1 MLSRTGGNITV
12 RNKGKSTG
20 TVDGKRESQVLSQ
33 EAVRL
38 FKTQD
43 AGYIR
48 TMRNQVR
55 KEVEVLE
62 MRMKGFRGMG
72 KGGERVQG
80 GGKKVVFCED
90 EDDLRLRTASLQH
103 DEDEDDEGDDDM
115 DWSDEESEP
124 QAKEDPSLTLEER
137 AIRNLQRK
145 EQRRVENKL
154 ELARERL
161 SALTQAEEA
170 LEMQRLKMSK
180 TPGTGGVTKSGA
192 TFKIRTRKS

>member
-20 TVDGKRESQVLSQ
+20 TIDGKRESQVLSQ

-43 AGYIR
+43 AGYVR
-48 TMRNQVR
+48 TMRNQIR
-55 KEVEVLE
+55 KEVEELE
-62 MRMKGFRGMG
+62 RRVKGFRGVG

-80 GGKKVVFCED
+80 EGRKVVFCEN
-90 EDDLRLRTASLQH
+90 EDDLHLRTNGLQR
-103 DEDEDDEGDDDM
+103 DEDNEDDDDDDM
-115 DWSDEESEP
+115 NWSDEESEKEE
-124 QAKEDPSLTLEER
+124 KEDPTLTAEER
-137 AIRNLQRK
+137 VIRNMQKK

-161 SALTQAEEA
+161 KALTQAEEA
-170 LEMQRLKMSK
+170 LEMQRLRMSK

-192 TFKIRTRKS
+192 KFKIRTRKS